1 MRKIREA
8 LRLRFEE
15 KRSLKA
21 IATSLNIGE
30 TTVSD
35 LLARAAAAGVG
46 VSTRV
51 AGCGAFRE
59 RPDWMSRRRIW
70 VNALKPVWNLE
81 RCTKSA

>member
-46 VSTRV
+46 
-51 AGCGAFRE
+51 
-59 RPDWMSRRRIW
+59 
-70 VNALKPVWNLE
+70 
-81 RCTKSA
+81 